1 MCPDGE
7 SYETYPP
14 PRKVRAWLGVIAS
27 LYLSLAGAAQAETL
41 EPFCQ
46 GCPTPV
52 AVPENYTFDQTCG
65 DIGDLMESK
74 TEWGPTVKS
83 NPLTGSILDLGP
95 FLSGWGN
102 PAIVE
107 ACYDDGA
114 EMKCYP
120 SARRFGEYRTR
131 WTYRRAKPGVLNLT
145 KVQLKSR
152 HDWSD
157 GPWNELGRWYYFSKA
172 QVDYTVTCKNGIT
185 YAGSTEFEH
194 KGKDACYAEPFNSCL
209 RQDFDYQDVGLEG
222 YLSNRPVLGT
232 APHMAYSSVLDEYNL
247 LAGTWAGRTVGYP
260 RYYGGTNRLA
270 VPVVMING
278 LGYDYRSWG
287 AVPAGVAG
295 TEAWRKG
302 LVKDYTMGSLPDIM
316 SRAYGLSKGEEINR
330 NGLYFLNLD
339 PKFDFSSTQEPQ
351 WFVERLGEMITDYA
365 GSASNV
371 SGGLQVDLV
380 CHSSGCL
387 LLREILA
394 RAGEFPA
401 VNGVQP
407 LNHIRRIVSVNAP
420 HEGTGLGKSSS
431 ELSGFSEYKGLP
443 ALMRQIEQPNASEPV
458 LSGKV
463 KLDLSEF
470 GWRNCPSGG
479 LDAACWVLGQHVDFT
494 EAALSS
500 ILTGYFLIQQDLDE
514 INLNVTGGLFGP
526 HKAYANWPVP
536 GMSRSKAIEKPEL
549 QTMGKQ
555 MAVMRAAGTDVQSL
569 WLQNRASADY
579 PRKPNGQYYEFVPFY
594 SDRADRIETGIM
606 RELSDGAFSNMCDP
620 NGSADCAPLQAVAT
634 TLARAKLEEVI
645 EDKVGGALEGTST
658 GGAVSLT
665 IAPSFRTML
674 SDLQQGWLY
683 HSDLVVEKSSQIW
696 GLGSGKQD
704 DNGQKIDQLHKAMTY
719 DLHYG
724 SVPEGHPNRP
734 VIHGPMNNLA
744 GTSQT
749 SPNLAFLDQGATL
762 QGLDLFC
769 GLDDACRDLTGRGR
783 PRIYM
788 GAAVQAMMPRLNAAG
803 VMETKQVYTQVA
815 KLTGDFQVYP
825 MILSPEFAGVA
836 LQDANGNNVA
846 VAGYDPIEGTWIWTA
861 GANGGTVTK
870 IADAAHRGQ
879 FTVVRTGSL
888 VEIVVTPQMGQPI
901 RTTVSTAWTAA
912 QTNLVVMGDGL
923 ATNPAILIG
932 EATPVNPE
940 LAKPL
945 QPWGTVRP
953 LVQEHGKPE
962 VNQSRP
968 WLWVGNRSDVI
979 QKNLK
984 VTYFFTADPS
994 RKPVVEMDH
1003 PRDLKVEQRSLGG
1016 DLWAFTVTVP
1026 TVAAQSVF
1034 PKEGMQIRLHY
1045 GDWTAWTSTDDP
1057 SVGVSVPLPTDK
1069 VLIHDAQGRL
1079 IWGDE
1084 QLAKRLETP
1093 AVAPVVPV
1101 AKPVVY
1107 ASWADAGAANWITPN
1122 VTISNAT
1129 SSAALA
1135 SGFKVVVLLTGV
1147 NNRPGLPVLEKWWDP
1162 NATGTISRE
1171 ADGRLRLE
1179 WTFNRMLAKG
1189 QEIKLGQW
1197 GIHWPKDYPA
1207 FTKDL
1212 IQAQWQVLDA
1222 DGAVLYQSP
1231 L

>member
-1 MCPDGE
+1 M
-7 SYETYPP
+7 
-14 PRKVRAWLGVIAS
+14 AS
-27 LYLSLAGAAQAETL
+27 LPLAFASLAKADAL
-41 EPFCQ
+41 EPFCP

-52 AVPENYTFDQTCG
+52 AVPENYTFDLQCG
-65 DIGDLMESK
+65 DIDDLLESK
-74 TEWGPTVKS
+74 TEMGGWITPHFIYGMMLES
-83 NPLTGSILDLGP
+83 GS
-95 FLSGWGN
+95 FLSGWGK
-102 PAIVE
+102 PALTE
-107 ACYDDGA
+107 ACYGDGA

-120 SARRFGEYRTR
+120 YVRNFEKYRTR

-145 KVQLKSR
+145 RIQTKSW
-152 HDWSD
+152 HDWTD
-157 GPWNELGRWYYFSKA
+157 RGWNKQGGWYRLG
-172 QVDYTVTCKNGIT
+172 QGGVDYTVTCKNGIKYSGYVET
-185 YAGSTEFEH
+185 EPVNDHFCAWTSSCDENDYPWSDKDVSAYA
-194 KGKDACYAEPFNSCL
+194 
-209 RQDFDYQDVGLEG
+209 V
-222 YLSNRPVLGT
+222 NRPVLGN
-232 APHMAYSSVLDEYNL
+232 APGVSSISLDENAL
-247 LAGTWAGRTVGYP
+247 LAGTWAGRNVGYP
-260 RYYGGTNRLA
+260 RYYGGANRLA

-278 LGYDYRSWG
+278 LGFDYRSWG
-287 AVPAGVAG
+287 AVPAGEAG

-302 LVKDYTMGSLPDIM
+302 LVKDYAMGSLPDIM

-339 PKFDFSSTQEPQ
+339 PKFDFSSTKEPK

-420 HEGTGLGKSSS
+420 HEGTGLGKNSSA
-431 ELSGFSEYKGLP
+431 LTGDLEYKGLP
-443 ALMRQIEQPNASEPV
+443 ALMQQIDAPNSEETV
-458 LSGKV
+458 MTGTFKI
-463 KLDLSEF
+463 DLSSLLSK
-470 GWRNCPSGG
+470 NCPTADWVCWSGG
-479 LDAACWVLGQHVDFT
+479 QVLDAGV
-494 EAALSS
+494 
-500 ILTGYFLIQQDLDE
+500 E
-514 INLNVTGGLFGP
+514 IAEFFSGENYDDINVELKGGLFGH
-526 HKAYANWPVP
+526 HKAAASWGSTGYSYSQNV
-536 GMSRSKAIEKPEL
+536 EKPAL
-549 QTMGKQ
+549 LKMGARMATMHEVG
-555 MAVMRAAGTDVQSL
+555 VDVQSK
-569 WLQNRASADY
+569 WLSGRASTDY
-579 PRKPNGQYYEFVPFY
+579 PRKPNGQYYDLVPFY
-594 SDRADRIETGIM
+594 SDRADRIQTGIM
-606 RELSDGAFSNMCDP
+606 TELTDGAFSSLCDP
-620 NGSADCAPLQAVAT
+620 AVKAGCEQVQTIAT
-634 TLARAKLEEVI
+634 TMARS
-645 EDKVGGALEGTST
+645 KVTAALGGINTGGALNLS
-658 GGAVSLT
+658 V
-665 IAPSFRTML
+665 APSFRTML
-674 SDLQQGWLY
+674 NDLNQGWLY

-696 GLGSGKQD
+696 SLDRGGFDGNNQVVS
-704 DNGQKIDQLHKAMTY
+704 QLHKAMTY

-734 VIHGPMNNLA
+734 VIHGPMNDLI

-749 SPNLAFLDQGATL
+749 SSNLAFLDQGATL

-783 PRIYM
+783 PSVYM
-788 GAAVQAMMPRLNAAG
+788 GAAVQAMMPRLNVAG
-803 VMETKQVYTQVA
+803 VMEAKQVYTQVA

-836 LQDANGNNVA
+836 LQDANGNNVV
-846 VAGYDPIEGTWIWTA
+846 VAGYDPTLGTWIWMA
-861 GANGGTVTK
+861 GPNGGTVTK
-870 IADAAHRGQ
+870 ISDAAHRGQ
-879 FTVVRTGSL
+879 FTVVRTGSQ

-901 RTTVSTAWTAA
+901 RTTVSTTWTAV

-923 ATNPAILIG
+923 ATNPALLIG

-940 LAKPL
+940 LVKPML
-945 QPWGTVRP
+945 AWGAVRP

-968 WLWVGNRSDVI
+968 WLWVGNRSDEV
-979 QKNLK
+979 QKNLQ

-1003 PRDLKVEQRSLGG
+1003 PRDFKVEQRSLGG

-1026 TVAAQSVF
+1026 TVAAQSLY

-1045 GDWTAWTSTDDP
+1045 GDWTAWTSKDDP
-1057 SVGVSVPLPTDK
+1057 SVGVGVPLPTEK

-1079 IWGDE
+1079 IWGDP
-1084 QLAKRLETP
+1084 QLAKLLDVP
-1093 AVAPVVPV
+1093 AVAPISPV
-1101 AKPVVY
+1101 AKPIVY
-1107 ASWADAGAANWITPN
+1107 ATWADAGAANWITPN
-1122 VTISNAT
+1122 VTVSNAA

-1147 NNRPGLPVLEKWWDP
+1147 ENRPGLPVLEKWWDP
-1162 NATGTISRE
+1162 NASGTISRD

-1179 WTFNRMLAKG
+1179 WTFDRILAKG

-1197 GIHWPKDYPA
+1197 GIHWPADYPS

-1212 IQAQWQVLDA
+1212 IQAQWLVLAA
-1222 DGAVLYQSP
+1222 DGSVLFQSQP
-1231 L
+1231 